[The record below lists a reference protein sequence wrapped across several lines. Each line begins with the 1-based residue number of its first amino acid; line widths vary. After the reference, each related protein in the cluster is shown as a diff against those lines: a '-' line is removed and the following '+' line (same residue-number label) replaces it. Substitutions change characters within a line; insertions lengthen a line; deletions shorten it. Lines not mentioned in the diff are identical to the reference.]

1 MGGILDTNWVFEV
14 TMKNAPSSGTNNQPS
29 GTPQPKQTVVITVP
43 SKVSSSIQS
52 GVDDIYHSSATKIAL
67 AFFVVAFAVVGAAYL
82 KSQYDEKRRVSGVMP
97 SATASPWRWRTTAS
111 WSANSCF
118 LYICGSK
125 PISKIRKKVTAM
137 QNANKKK
144 ITGAVALAA
153 AGVMALGGVSMLFTD
168 HADVSGETTAG
179 KLAVKV
185 TGTNP
190 TNGDFTKQLENT
202 EFVDAVQNL
211 NPGDVRTISYFIENA
226 ENKAMRAND
235 TLTVTVTPNEAMMAD
250 QSTNIDNLFAEF
262 TEDKSAIHLVTGAK
276 DDTKPVVT
284 ASGGTTTNVTFGDTG
299 LTLVDSYVTEDKKN
313 IVLVY
318 QGDEVR
324 LDGTGTNAEKITG
337 NNGKTSSERKYT
349 LYFNE
354 DAGNEWQGADV
365 SIGSTISAVQYANT
379 AAGDA
384 TLNVEAG
391 K

>member
-1 MGGILDTNWVFEV
+1 
-14 TMKNAPSSGTNNQPS
+14 
-29 GTPQPKQTVVITVP
+29 
-43 SKVSSSIQS
+43 
-52 GVDDIYHSSATKIAL
+52 
-67 AFFVVAFAVVGAAYL
+67 
-82 KSQYDEKRRVSGVMP
+82 
-97 SATASPWRWRTTAS
+97 
-111 WSANSCF
+111 
-118 LYICGSK
+118 
-125 PISKIRKKVTAM
+125 M

-185 TGTNP
+185 TGTNL
-190 TNGDFTKQLENT
+190 TDGDFTKQLENT

-250 QSTNIDNLFAEF
+250 QKKTVQNLFDEF
-262 TEDKSAIHLVTGAK
+262 TTDKSAIHLVTGAK
-276 DDTKPVVT
+276 SDPKPVVT
-284 ASGGTTTNVTFGDTG
+284 ASDGTTTDVTFGDTG
-299 LTLVDSYVTEDKKN
+299 LTLVDSYVAEDGKN

-318 QGDEVR
+318 QGDEVA
-324 LDGTGTNAEKITG
+324 LDGVGLNKESIEGNAD
-337 NNGKTSSERKYT
+337 KTTSARQYT
-349 LYFNE
+349 LYFE
-354 DAGNEWQGADV
+354 QTAGNEWQGAEV

-391 K
+391 KQVTDNAGAHNIVIAQEGVKTNTVGKVKG

>member
-1 MGGILDTNWVFEV
+1 
-14 TMKNAPSSGTNNQPS
+14 
-29 GTPQPKQTVVITVP
+29 
-43 SKVSSSIQS
+43 
-52 GVDDIYHSSATKIAL
+52 
-67 AFFVVAFAVVGAAYL
+67 
-82 KSQYDEKRRVSGVMP
+82 
-97 SATASPWRWRTTAS
+97 
-111 WSANSCF
+111 
-118 LYICGSK
+118 
-125 PISKIRKKVTAM
+125 M

-185 TGTNP
+185 TGTNL
-190 TNGDFTKQLENT
+190 TDGDFTKQLENT

-250 QSTNIDNLFAEF
+250 QETTVSKMFEALKAGSFNGG
-262 TEDKSAIHLVTGAK
+262 SAIHLVEGEK
-276 DDTKPVVT
+276 GVNGEV
-284 ASGGTTTNVTFGDTG
+284 TTNTDPDAADGKTTVEFPDTG
-299 LTLVDSYVTEDKKN
+299 LTLVDSHLSEDSKS

-318 QGDEVR
+318 QGDEVN
-324 LDGTGTNAEKITG
+324 LDGTGTTNAEKITG
-337 NNGKTSSERKYT
+337 NDGKTSSERKYT

-354 DAGNEWQGADV
+354 NAGNEWQGADV

-391 K
+391 KQVTDNAGKTKIVIAQEGVKTDEHGNPIGG

>member
-1 MGGILDTNWVFEV
+1 
-14 TMKNAPSSGTNNQPS
+14 
-29 GTPQPKQTVVITVP
+29 
-43 SKVSSSIQS
+43 
-52 GVDDIYHSSATKIAL
+52 
-67 AFFVVAFAVVGAAYL
+67 
-82 KSQYDEKRRVSGVMP
+82 
-97 SATASPWRWRTTAS
+97 
-111 WSANSCF
+111 
-118 LYICGSK
+118 
-125 PISKIRKKVTAM
+125 M

-168 HADVSGETTAG
+168 HADVSGKTTAG

-185 TGTNP
+185 TGTNL
-190 TNGDFTKQLENT
+190 TDGDFTKQLKNT

-250 QSTNIDNLFAEF
+250 QTKTIADLYGEFA
-262 TEDKSAIHLVTGAK
+262 DKSAVHLVTGAK
-276 DDTKPVVT
+276 GDTKQVVT
-284 ASGGTTTNVTFGDTG
+284 ASDGTTTDVTFGDTG
-299 LTLVDSYVTEDKKN
+299 LTLVDSHLSEDGKS

-318 QGDEVR
+318 QGDEVN
-324 LDGTGTNAEKITG
+324 LDGVGDNAELLG
-337 NNGKTSSERKYT
+337 DSKTSSDRQYT

-354 DAGNEWQGADV
+354 NAGNEWQGADV

-391 K
+391 KQVTDNAGAHKIVIAQEKVKTDKFGQTIGAGQTIGG

>member
-1 MGGILDTNWVFEV
+1 
-14 TMKNAPSSGTNNQPS
+14 
-29 GTPQPKQTVVITVP
+29 
-43 SKVSSSIQS
+43 
-52 GVDDIYHSSATKIAL
+52 
-67 AFFVVAFAVVGAAYL
+67 
-82 KSQYDEKRRVSGVMP
+82 
-97 SATASPWRWRTTAS
+97 
-111 WSANSCF
+111 
-118 LYICGSK
+118 
-125 PISKIRKKVTAM
+125 M

-185 TGTNP
+185 TGTNL
-190 TNGDFTKQLENT
+190 TDGDFTKQLENT

-235 TLTVTVTPNEAMMAD
+235 TLTVTVTPNAAMMTD

-262 TEDKSAIHLVTGAK
+262 TEDKSAIHLVTGARG
-276 DDTKPVVT
+276 DTTVITNTDPDAADYK
-284 ASGGTTTNVTFGDTG
+284 TTVAFPDTG
-299 LTLVDSYVTEDKKN
+299 LTLVDSHLSEDGKS

-318 QGDEVR
+318 QGDEVN
-324 LDGTGTNAEKITG
+324 LDGVGDNAEKIPS
-337 NNGKTSSERKYT
+337 NNEKKTSERKYT
-349 LYFNE
+349 LYFEE

-379 AAGDA
+379 STGDA
-384 TLNVEAG
+384 TLNVSKEDHTVATNAG
-391 K
+391 KNTVEIAQEKVKTDEHGKTIGG

>member
-1 MGGILDTNWVFEV
+1 
-14 TMKNAPSSGTNNQPS
+14 
-29 GTPQPKQTVVITVP
+29 
-43 SKVSSSIQS
+43 
-52 GVDDIYHSSATKIAL
+52 
-67 AFFVVAFAVVGAAYL
+67 
-82 KSQYDEKRRVSGVMP
+82 
-97 SATASPWRWRTTAS
+97 
-111 WSANSCF
+111 
-118 LYICGSK
+118 
-125 PISKIRKKVTAM
+125 M

-185 TGTNP
+185 TGTNL
-190 TNGDFTKQLENT
+190 TDGDFTKQLENT

-211 NPGDVRTISYFIENA
+211 NPGDVRTISYFIKNA

-250 QSTNIDNLFAEF
+250 QETTVSKMFEALKAGSFDGG
-262 TEDKSAIHLVTGAK
+262 SAIHLVEGK
-276 DDTKPVVT
+276 KGVNGEV
-284 ASGGTTTNVTFGDTG
+284 TTNTDPAAADYKTIVEFPDTG
-299 LTLVDSYVTEDKKN
+299 LTLVDSYVTEDNKN

-318 QGDEVR
+318 QGDEVS

-337 NNGKTSSERKYT
+337 NNDKTSSERKYT

-379 AAGDA
+379 STGDA
-384 TLNVEAG
+384 TLNVSKEDHTVATNAG
-391 K
+391 KNTVEIAQEKVKTDEHGKTIGG

>member
-1 MGGILDTNWVFEV
+1 
-14 TMKNAPSSGTNNQPS
+14 
-29 GTPQPKQTVVITVP
+29 
-43 SKVSSSIQS
+43 
-52 GVDDIYHSSATKIAL
+52 
-67 AFFVVAFAVVGAAYL
+67 
-82 KSQYDEKRRVSGVMP
+82 
-97 SATASPWRWRTTAS
+97 
-111 WSANSCF
+111 
-118 LYICGSK
+118 
-125 PISKIRKKVTAM
+125 M

-168 HADVSGETTAG
+168 HADVSGKTTAG

-190 TNGDFTKQLENT
+190 TDGNFTKQLENT

-235 TLTVTVTPNEAMMAD
+235 TLTVTVTPDEAMMKD
-250 QSTNIDNLFAEF
+250 QTKTIDDLSGEFA
-262 TEDKSAIHLVTGAK
+262 DKSAIHLVTGARGG
-276 DDTKPVVT
+276 TKPVVT
-284 ASGGTTTNVTFGDTG
+284 ASDSTTTNVTFGDTG
-299 LTLVDSYVTEDKKN
+299 LTLVDSYVTEDNKN

-318 QGDEVR
+318 QGDEVN
-324 LDGTGTNAEKITG
+324 LDGVGDNAEKITG

-349 LYFNE
+349 LYFDK

-391 K
+391 KQVTDNAGAYKIVIAQEKVKTDKFGQTIGAGQTIGG

>member
-1 MGGILDTNWVFEV
+1 
-14 TMKNAPSSGTNNQPS
+14 
-29 GTPQPKQTVVITVP
+29 
-43 SKVSSSIQS
+43 
-52 GVDDIYHSSATKIAL
+52 
-67 AFFVVAFAVVGAAYL
+67 
-82 KSQYDEKRRVSGVMP
+82 
-97 SATASPWRWRTTAS
+97 
-111 WSANSCF
+111 
-118 LYICGSK
+118 
-125 PISKIRKKVTAM
+125 M

-168 HADVSGETTAG
+168 RADVSGETTAG

-185 TGTNP
+185 IGTNL
-190 TNGDFTKQLENT
+190 TDVDFTEQLKNT
-202 EFVDAVQNL
+202 KFVDAVQNL

-250 QSTNIDNLFAEF
+250 QTKTIDDLSGEFA
-262 TEDKSAIHLVTGAK
+262 DKSAIHLVTGAK
-276 DDTKPVVT
+276 GGTKPVVT
-284 ASGGTTTNVTFGDTG
+284 ASDGTTTNVTFGDTG

-318 QGDEVR
+318 QGDEVN
-324 LDGTGTNAEKITG
+324 LDGTGTNAEKITD
-337 NNGKTSSERKYT
+337 NNDKTSSERKYT
-349 LYFNE
+349 LYFDK

-384 TLNVEAG
+384 TLNVSKKDHTVATNAG
-391 K
+391 KKNTFEIAQEKVKTDEHGKTIGAGQTIGS